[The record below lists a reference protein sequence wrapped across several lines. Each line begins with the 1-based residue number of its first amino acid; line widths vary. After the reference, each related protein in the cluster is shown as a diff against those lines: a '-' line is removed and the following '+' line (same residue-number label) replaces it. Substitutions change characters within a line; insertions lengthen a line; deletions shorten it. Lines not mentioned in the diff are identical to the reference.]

1 MNAITQRRSRPG
13 RLLALLWILA
23 AYIFFQICWWG
34 FQLIKLHHEILEL
47 RSVVLGQSQLSF
59 YTSKVWMVVGEGS
72 VFIVLLVLGFAYIL
86 RIYRKE
92 VRLAGM
98 EKTFL
103 LSVTHELKT
112 PVAAVKLQ
120 LETLNSPGLTESQR
134 EKLTQTALRETRRLQ
149 DLTENILLA
158 TRLDN
163 LHLSL
168 HKEVFSLMDVIEHEA
183 ERYRSIHHMNLVVNI
198 GANMKMSGDFQMITA
213 LISNLLDNAH
223 KYGGGKPVTIALKRH
238 NNDVVISVADLGQG
252 IPDDEKQKIFSRF
265 YRIGNEDTRTSKG
278 TGLGLFICAT
288 VVKLH
293 HGVIT
298 VKDNQPNGSIFVITF
313 PAQAI

>member
-1 MNAITQRRSRPG
+1 MKAIMNRQSRPG

-23 AYIFFQICWWG
+23 AYIFFQLCWWG
-34 FQLIKLHHEILEL
+34 FQLIELHREILEL
-47 RSVVLGQSQLSF
+47 RTVVLGQSQLSLF
-59 YTSKVWMVVGEGS
+59 NSKVWMVVGEGS
-72 VFIVLLVLGFAYIL
+72 VFIVLLVLGFGYIL
-86 RIYRKE
+86 SIYRRE

-120 LETLNSPGLTESQR
+120 LETLNSPGLSDVQR

-163 LHLSL
+163 LHLAL
-168 HKEVFSLMDVIEHEA
+168 HKEVISFADIIEHEA
-183 ERYRSIHHMNLVVNI
+183 ERYRSIHHLNLEVKIVDDVK
-198 GANMKMSGDFQMITA
+198 MKGDFQMITS

-223 KYGGGKPVTIALKRH
+223 KYGGSKSVIIELNKHHHDITIT
-238 NNDVVISVADLGQG
+238 VADQGQG

-293 HGVIT
+293 HGFIT
-298 VKDNQPNGSIFVITF
+298 VKDNQPNGSIFAITF